1 MHEFANYNNFGM
13 EYICFHT
20 AAVFYH
26 DRQTDKETIMSAPN
40 TASRGPGRKDAR
52 WPESTPDF
60 LQLRDRARHQRTMA
74 INAALA
80 AIWGRLT
87 NG

>member
-1 MHEFANYNNFGM
+1 
-13 EYICFHT
+13 
-20 AAVFYH
+20 
-26 DRQTDKETIMSAPN
+26 MSAPN
-40 TASRGPGRKDAR
+40 TASRGPGRNDAR